1 MPRGGEN
8 ISSAATA
15 SKDDKIHVRV
25 LREGKAYTKKVKI
38 DKPPPPAPSAF
49 TTQYNAITTSK
60 SVIKEPKSVKRA
72 QGNIYTEKLP
82 PLLDKSNPLKT
93 YKSASQGANTY
104 K

>member
-25 LREGKAYTKKVKI
+25 LREGKTYTKKVKI
-38 DKPPPPAPSAF
+38 EKPPPPAPSAF
-49 TTQYNAITTSK
+49 TTQYNAITSK
-60 SVIKEPKSVKRA
+60 SVIKEPKPAKRA
-72 QGNIYTEKLP
+72 HGNIYTEKLP